1 MKLRQAT
8 IRDVASLFD
17 IRCSVR
23 ENYQSREELMRL
35 GITEESVGRMI
46 AGGDYVTT
54 ISEHAGQAVGFTMA
68 QISEGYI
75 FACFVRPGFEGRGF
89 GRALLQA
96 AESGLRRAGVTRAW
110 LSTGG
115 EEDLRAAGFYRHLGW
130 KDDGYLDDG
139 QIRFVKNL

>member
-1 MKLRQAT
+1 
-8 IRDVASLFD
+8 
-17 IRCSVR
+17 
-23 ENYQSREELMRL
+23 MRL

-130 KDDGYLDDG
+130 KEDGYLDDG
-139 QIRFVKNL
+139 QIRFVKDL